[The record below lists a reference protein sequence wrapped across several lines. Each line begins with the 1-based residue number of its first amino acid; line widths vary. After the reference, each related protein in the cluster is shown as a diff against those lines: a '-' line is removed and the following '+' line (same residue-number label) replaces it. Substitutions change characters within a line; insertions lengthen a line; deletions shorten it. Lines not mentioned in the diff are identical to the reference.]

1 MRARGSSS
9 PSPRPSRGEGR
20 GEGLFRRDSVRRPG
34 VRYDDV
40 IGRIPIAVLVD
51 AVVKAVSII
60 KIRLCELNW
69 AICRYFHGTSVS
81 TRQLFVRLDFSRW
94 QAACAHS
101 NHLVIVHFRDD
112 RVAADFSDLVFSIL
126 MKLGP
131 EKVVTV
137 VVMGIFGQRE
147 SGGHEHARANDKL
160 HNGPAIEHIC
170 LSISSDSHEPGYD
183 ANHFV

>member
-9 PSPRPSRGEGR
+9 ASPRSSGGEGR

-40 IGRIPIAVLVD
+40 VGRIPIAVLVD

-69 AICRYFHGTSVS
+69 TICCNFHGTSVS
-81 TRQLFVRLDFSRW
+81 TRQLFVRLDFSRR

-101 NHLVIVHFRDD
+101 TTLSLFTF
-112 RVAADFSDLVFSIL
+112 ATTALL
-126 MKLGP
+126 P
-131 EKVVTV
+131 
-137 VVMGIFGQRE
+137 IF
-147 SGGHEHARANDKL
+147 
-160 HNGPAIEHIC
+160 P
-170 LSISSDSHEPGYD
+170 
-183 ANHFV
+183 